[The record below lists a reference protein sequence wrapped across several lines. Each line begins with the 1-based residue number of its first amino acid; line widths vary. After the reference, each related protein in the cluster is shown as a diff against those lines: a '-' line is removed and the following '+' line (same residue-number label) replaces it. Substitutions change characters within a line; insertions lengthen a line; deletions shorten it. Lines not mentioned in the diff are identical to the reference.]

1 VKTSN
6 EPAHQRG
13 RGVGRPLIRQG
24 RFGRWLAE
32 HGFNRDDV
40 ARRLGVNRRHVDHL
54 AREDRRPSLEL
65 AIKIERLTSGEISA
79 DYFLGVRPR
88 SR

>member
-1 VKTSN
+1 MLLRPMRS
-6 EPAHQRG
+6 P
-13 RGVGRPLIRQG
+13 GRPPIRQG

-32 HGFNRDDV
+32 HGLNRDDV

-65 AIKIERLTSGEISA
+65 AIKIEQLTRGEIPA
-79 DYFLGVRPR
+79 AYFVGVRPR
-88 SR
+88 RASR

>member
-1 VKTSN
+1 
-6 EPAHQRG
+6 
-13 RGVGRPLIRQG
+13 LIRQG

-32 HGFNRDDV
+32 HGINRDDV

-65 AIKIERLTSGEISA
+65 AIKIERLTAGEISA
-79 DYFLGVRPR
+79 AYFLGVRPN